1 MSEIFENLLDHSLAL
16 QKNNKEN
23 QTTTKAINI
32 NEDDDKHTSP
42 NTKKQGPKCEFNHQ
56 HLIAEGAAK
65 LLFRTS
71 INPQGSMN
79 NPVINSAAYSMESA
93 VREIFRR
100 QLRLDSI
107 NAIKDGTAVEV
118 LQEHVL
124 RAISLKRANQ
134 S

>member
-1 MSEIFENLLDHSLAL
+1 
-16 QKNNKEN
+16 
-23 QTTTKAINI
+23 
-32 NEDDDKHTSP
+32 
-42 NTKKQGPKCEFNHQ
+42 
-56 HLIAEGAAK
+56 
-65 LLFRTS
+65 
-71 INPQGSMN
+71 MN